1 MIDSTLEYL
10 MAQIEERR
18 KVLMENLGDG
28 SAKDFGDYQMTVGT
42 IRGFLTVQNM
52 IKDLAKRMEHDED
65 E

>member
-1 MIDSTLEYL
+1 MMDSTLEYL

-18 KVLMENLGDG
+18 KVLVENLGDG
-28 SAKDFGDYQMTVGT
+28 AATDFADYQMTVGT

-52 IKDLAKRMEHDED
+52 IKDLAKRMEHDDD